1 MDSSEGWTWDLAF
14 HVQAHS
20 LWEKCG
26 FKGTE
31 ICFFRSVRW
40 ANVQALGEAVVA
52 GSLIPYSSE
61 EARLGTAMRI

>member
-31 ICFFRSVRW
+31 ICFFSQRQV
-40 ANVQALGEAVVA
+40 G
-52 GSLIPYSSE
+52 
-61 EARLGTAMRI
+61 